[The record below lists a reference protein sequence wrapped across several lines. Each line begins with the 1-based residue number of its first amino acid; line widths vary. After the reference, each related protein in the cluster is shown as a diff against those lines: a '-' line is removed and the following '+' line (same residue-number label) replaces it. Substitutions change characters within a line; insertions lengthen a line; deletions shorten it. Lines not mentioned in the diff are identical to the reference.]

1 MSSNK
6 RTPGF
11 PQKKN
16 PHSNGQLQIKML
28 LLQSRVRGNVKSSSE
43 IKASPRKEINAPA
56 IIAESAPFV
65 PIISE
70 IILGQ
75 IPDMELFMKVIVPA
89 VKAVEV
95 KEFQE
100 LSDKVK
106 QDVIVGDLSGTPK

>member
-1 MSSNK
+1 
-6 RTPGF
+6 
-11 PQKKN
+11 
-16 PHSNGQLQIKML
+16 ML
-28 LLQSRVRGNVKSSSE
+28 PLWSRVRGNVKSSSE

-56 IIAESAPFV
+56 IIAESVSFAP
-65 PIISE
+65 ILSE

-75 IPDMELFMKVIVPA
+75 IPDMELFTKVIVPA

-106 QDVIVGDLSGTPK
+106 HDVIVDDLSGTAKVTFLGGPHHQFAARM